1 MSYDFKSVER
11 EVQKRW
17 NFDLKWDSAVD
28 CYVLSMFPYPSGNI
42 HMGHI
47 RNYAIGDVIAR
58 FRRAK
63 GNTVLHPIGWDAF
76 GLPAENAA
84 LSYGVAPESWT
95 RNNIESMREQ
105 FRSIGISYN
114 WNREITTCDES
125 YYKHSQSFFLD
136 FLQQGLAYR
145 KESWVNWDP
154 VDNTVL
160 ANEQVIDGRGWRSG
174 AVVEQRKLMQWFLK
188 ITDFAPSLLEGL
200 CNLSGWPEKVR
211 LMQERWIGKSDGVVI
226 AFETNCSQSLEVFT
240 TMPHMIFG
248 ATFCAVSVEHPIL
261 RYVRDSKVNDQIDEL
276 ARCKE
281 HKDGNKRGV
290 NTGLIAK
297 HPFLEDRI
305 LPIYVVNYVLSSC
318 GVGAIFGCPAHDQR
332 DFEFAKLYGLP
343 IYQVVFP
350 EGESVDVNIES
361 RAYIGDGVYKNSGFL
376 DGIKLHDA
384 KSVITDKLKSL
395 GNCRH
400 VTNYRLH
407 DWGISRQRYWGCP
420 IPVIY
425 CEQCGMVPVRKSDLP
440 VTLPNDVDFSKGGN
454 PLDHHPTW
462 KYVKCHVCGSNAQR
476 ETDTFD
482 TFFESSWYFAAF
494 CSGGKEIKIQDS
506 NKILPV
512 NYYIGGIE
520 HAVLHLL
527 YSRFFCRALKKCGH
541 IEIEEPFHNLITQ
554 GMVCYTTYQ
563 DESGAYIFP
572 SDAEKML
579 LEGKKVLQ
587 GKVEKMSK
595 SKKNIIDPSA
605 ILKKYGADTVRL
617 FMLSDTPIE
626 RDIEWTDCGVEGAWR
641 FIEKLWKTFGRSGLS
656 ISTKFDNS
664 DAGEEGIEFLSKV
677 HKLLHA
683 INLDIEHHRFNCA
696 VAKFREMSNVIFEME
711 KYSVARSILNESV
724 CILLRVM
731 EPFIPHITEKL
742 WENIG
747 GEGMLCDQPWPQV
760 REELIADNFVT
771 IAVQV
776 NGKFCKAIKVDVQE
790 GEEDIKSAALKAAE
804 YRIKGRTVKHMH
816 YVQGRVVNI
825 ILNS

>member
-1 MSYDFKSVER
+1 MNYDFKSIER

-17 NFDLKWDSAVD
+17 NFDLKEDSVVD

-58 FRRAK
+58 FKRAK
-63 GNTVLHPIGWDAF
+63 GHTVLHPIGWDAF

-145 KESWVNWDP
+145 RESWVNWDP

-160 ANEQVIDGRGWRSG
+160 ANEQVIDGKGWRSG

-200 CNLSGWPEKVR
+200 GNLSGWPEKVR
-211 LMQERWIGKSDGVVI
+211 LMQERWIGKSDGI
-226 AFETNCSQSLEVFT
+226 IITFETSCSQSLEVFT

-248 ATFCAVSVEHPIL
+248 ASFCAISTDHPIL
-261 RYVRDSKVNDQIDEL
+261 RCVEDSKINEQIDEL

-281 HKDGNKRGV
+281 YKDGHKRGV
-290 NTGLIAK
+290 NTGLVAK
-297 HPFLEDRI
+297 HPFLGRA
-305 LPIYVVNYVLSSC
+305 LPIYVANYVLSSC
-318 GVGAIFGCPAHDQR
+318 SVGAIFGCPAHDQR
-332 DFEFAKLYGLP
+332 DFEFAKLYDLP

-350 EGESVDVNIES
+350 EDKSADVSIEG
-361 RAYIGDGVYKNSGFL
+361 RAYIGDGIYQNSGFL
-376 DGIKLHDA
+376 DGLKLCEA
-384 KSVITDKLKSL
+384 KNVITDKLESL

-425 CEQCGMVPVRKSDLP
+425 CEQCGMVPARKDDLP
-440 VTLPNDVDFSKGGN
+440 VTLPKDVDFSKGGN

-462 KYVKCHVCGSNAQR
+462 KYVKCHVCGSDAQR

-494 CSGGKEIKIQDS
+494 CSSGKEIRVQDG

-541 IEIEEPFHNLITQ
+541 LDIEEPFRNLITQ

-572 SDAEKML
+572 YDAEKML

-595 SKKNIIDPSA
+595 SKKNVIDPRTM
-605 ILKKYGADTVRL
+605 LEKYGADTVRL

-626 RDIEWTDCGVEGAWR
+626 RDIEWTDCGVDGAWR
-641 FIEKLWKTFGRSGLS
+641 FIEKLWKTFGSGLS
-656 ISTKFDNS
+656 ISTEFDNS
-664 DAGEEGIEFLSKV
+664 NAGGRDVEFLSKV

-683 INLDIEHHRFNCA
+683 INLDIEHNRLNCA

-711 KYSVARSILNESV
+711 KHPVAQSILSESV

-747 GEGMLCDQPWPQV
+747 GEGMLCDQKWPQV

-776 NGKFCKAIKVDVQE
+776 NGKFCKAIKVDIQD
-790 GEEDIKSAALKAAE
+790 GEEDIKNAALEAAE
-804 YRIKGRTVKHMH
+804 YRMKGRTVKDMR

-825 ILNS
+825 IVE